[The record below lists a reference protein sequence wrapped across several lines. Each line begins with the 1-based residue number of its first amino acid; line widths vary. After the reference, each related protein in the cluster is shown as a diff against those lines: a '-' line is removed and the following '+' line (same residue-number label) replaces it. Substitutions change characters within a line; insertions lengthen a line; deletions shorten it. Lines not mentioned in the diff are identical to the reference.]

1 MHVVIIGNGISGIT
15 TARHIRKLSDYQI
28 TVISSESEYFFSR
41 TALMY
46 IYMGH
51 MKFEHTQPYENW
63 FWKKNKIDLMF
74 DRVTDINT
82 DNQSLSLKSGKSIAY
97 DKLVLALGSI
107 PRPLLTKGAELNGVQ
122 GMYSK
127 QDLER
132 LENTKDI
139 KNAVIIGGGLIGIE
153 LAEMLH
159 SRGVHVTLAVREK
172 QYWDIVLPPEEAK
185 MVGNHI
191 LSRGID
197 LRLETTV
204 ESINGSDKVE
214 SVTLG
219 TGEQINCQF
228 VGATIGVMANV
239 ELVKNT
245 SIETN
250 RGILVDEL
258 LQTNIPAIYA
268 IGDCAEIKHPAK
280 GRRAVEAVWYTGR
293 MMGESLAQTIC
304 GTPTPYNPGI
314 WFNSAK
320 FVDLEYQ
327 TYGDVPA
334 KIKGELTS
342 IFWSESDPERSL
354 RIVYE
359 KLTRKVRGFNVLGLR
374 LRHKLCD
381 EWIKTEKTM
390 DYVLNHLEEL
400 NFDPEFFQKFA
411 PQVKSKFEALV
422 LKE

>member
-15 TARHIRKLSDYQI
+15 TARHIRKLSDHQI

-63 FWKKNKIDLMF
+63 FWKKNKIDLVF
-74 DRVTDINT
+74 DRVTNLDT
-82 DNQSLSLKSGKSIAY
+82 DNQNLLLKSGKSIAY

-107 PRPLLTKGAELNGVQ
+107 PRPLPTKGAELVGVQ
-122 GMYSK
+122 SMYSK
-127 QDLER
+127 QDLEQ
-132 LENTKDI
+132 LEDTKGI
-139 KNAVIIGGGLIGIE
+139 KTAVIIGGGLIGIE

-159 SRGVHVTLAVREK
+159 SRGAHVTLAVRES
-172 QYWDIVLPPEEAK
+172 QFWDIVLPSEEAK
-185 MVGNHI
+185 MVGKHI
-191 LSRGID
+191 ISRGID
-197 LRLETTV
+197 LKLGTTV
-204 ESINGSDKVE
+204 ESINGSEKVE

-228 VGATIGVMANV
+228 VGATIGVMANIG
-239 ELVKNT
+239 LIKDT

-250 RGILVDEL
+250 RGILVDKL
-258 LQTNIPAIYA
+258 LQTNIMNIYA
-268 IGDCAEIKHPAK
+268 IGDCAEIKEPTK

-293 MMGESLAQTIC
+293 IMGEALAQTIC

-334 KIKGELTS
+334 KIEGELTS
-342 IFWSESDPERSL
+342 IFWSELDPERSL

-359 KLTRKVRGFNVLGLR
+359 KDSLRVRGFNVLGLR
-374 LRHKLCD
+374 LRHELCD
-381 EWIKTEKTM
+381 EWIKTEKKLEF
-390 DYVLNHLEEL
+390 VLNNLEEL
-400 NFDPEFFQKFA
+400 NFDPEFYKKFA
-411 PQVKSKFEALV
+411 SQVKSQFEAFA
-422 LKE
+422 